1 MKTALI
7 TGGSRGIGKATAE
20 ALRAL
25 GWEVIAPGRGELDF
39 CNINSVVTHEV
50 DWLTSRRVPR
60 YDAIVFCHGQWYS
73 RSPFN
78 LEHEKGAAWYK
89 QFTMRVV
96 SPAYL
101 LNFLLA
107 SDPNCRPGC
116 VVMVSS
122 TRGFV
127 GGLDTGPYAV
137 ACAAQIALMQG
148 YAREYPGV
156 RFNAVAPGWTDTDM
170 GALVK
175 ATGGVSKVSN
185 PNAQPQPAQAVAD
198 AILRLVTGDENGKVL
213 RVVDGEVT
221 EARWVWS

>member
-7 TGGSRGIGKATAE
+7 TGGSRGIGKATAD

-25 GWEVIAPGRGELDF
+25 GWEVDAPPRGRLDF
-39 CNINSVVTHEV
+39 CDINSVVTHEV
-50 DWLTSRRVPR
+50 DWLNSRRVPR
-60 YDAIVFCHGQWYS
+60 YDAIVLCHGEWYS
-73 RSPFN
+73 RSLWKRENDPA
-78 LEHEKGAAWYK
+78 KMWYR

-96 SPAYL
+96 APIYL
-101 LNFLLA
+101 LHFLLTN
-107 SDPNCRPGC
+107 DPNWRPGC

-170 GALVK
+170 GAIVK
-175 ATGGVSKVSN
+175 ATGGVSN

-198 AILRLVTGDENGKVL
+198 AILRLVRGEENGKVM